1 MMVLSATQRDSGARF
16 DIIDSTFASDNTSEE
31 SSDEDSEDFEAEE
44 DAVEDEDE
52 ETGEENDTVL
62 HTEDRSAQ
70 VAIEG
75 NFE

>member
-1 MMVLSATQRDSGARF
+1 MVLSATQRDSGASF
-16 DIIDSTFASDNTSEE
+16 DDIDNISPADDTSEE
-31 SSDEDSEDFEAEE
+31 SSDEESEEYEAEE

-52 ETGEENDTVL
+52 GTGEENDTVL
-62 HTEDRSAQ
+62 RTEDRNAQ